1 MAFFG
6 DIRFL
11 AFVYFALILD
21 VLAAKPLG
29 VPFFALRRHQ
39 SSMRHGF
46 GPIPQSGTDVFGT
59 QFMTSGMRAA
69 ARSKPAVPNYYAGGL
84 INDDETAAAV
94 VEEDFP
100 KEAADYAAGRP
111 QYPANIPS
119 ANLDS
124 YLSNL
129 PSRSLIDKIEHP
141 IAAHRVKMNPA
152 CLMDPPIKSR
162 FARNISFEKP
172 IIFYSFNPAGQSCDK
187 LIADENNLEIGGT
200 NIYQSLRECQI
211 DCCPTA
217 LCRRM

>member
-1 MAFFG
+1 
-6 DIRFL
+6 
-11 AFVYFALILD
+11 
-21 VLAAKPLG
+21 
-29 VPFFALRRHQ
+29 
-39 SSMRHGF
+39 
-46 GPIPQSGTDVFGT
+46 
-59 QFMTSGMRAA
+59 MTSGMRAA
-69 ARSKPAVPNYYAGGL
+69 ARSKPVPNYYAGGL
-84 INDDETAAAV
+84 INDDEAAAE
-94 VEEDFP
+94 VEGDLP
-100 KEAADYAAGRP
+100 KEAADYEPNPVTLPTPPPSLLAAGRP

-162 FARNISFEKP
+162 FARNISIEKP

-187 LIADENNLEIGGT
+187 LIADENNLEIGGP